1 MPIFGSWDLSIQDRA
16 VLSNVLALLLPDFLH
31 DIPIPLIFGIVKHI
45 EIYVVALALRLS
57 QNAVLPLRPLF
68 DADIVFRNPHKHI
81 SALAYVNDL
90 IVQLDAVNSCVFVL
104 WG

>member
-1 MPIFGSWDLSIQDRA
+1 MPIFGFWDLSIQDRA
-16 VLSNVLALLLPDFLH
+16 VLSNVLALFLSDFLY
-31 DIPIPLIFGIVKHI
+31 DVPIALIFGIVKHI

-57 QNAVLPLRPLF
+57 QNAVLPLRPPF

-90 IVQLDAVNSCVFVL
+90 IVQLDTVNAWVFVFL
-104 WG
+104 